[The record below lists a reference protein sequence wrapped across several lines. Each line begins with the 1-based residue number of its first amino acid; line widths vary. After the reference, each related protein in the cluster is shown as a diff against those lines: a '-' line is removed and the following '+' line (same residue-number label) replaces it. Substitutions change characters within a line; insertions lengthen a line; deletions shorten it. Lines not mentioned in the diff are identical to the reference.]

1 MDRSPNLLIAAYKF
15 NIQVLQVCQSLIA
28 TVVLLCHSTLVSIAF
43 LVQFQSLGLQVRQH
57 LIGTGLLHR
66 ALCISDDASDA
77 VIEDGL
83 VGTRGPAPGEQSPHN
98 HYRSVFL
105 VQSLSVEYAIKNEQ
119 EVQCA

>member
-1 MDRSPNLLIAAYKF
+1 
-15 NIQVLQVCQSLIA
+15 
-28 TVVLLCHSTLVSIAF
+28 LVSIASF
-43 LVQFQSLGLQVRQH
+43 VSFQSLGIQILQS

-66 ALCISDDASDA
+66 VLCISDDASDA
-77 VIEDGL
+77 GIEDGL